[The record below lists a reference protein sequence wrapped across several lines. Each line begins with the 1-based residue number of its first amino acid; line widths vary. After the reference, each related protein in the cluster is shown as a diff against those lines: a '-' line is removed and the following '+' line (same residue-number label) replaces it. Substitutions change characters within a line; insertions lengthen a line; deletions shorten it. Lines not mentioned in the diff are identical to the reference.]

1 MGKCRQVSAH
11 LDPIPLIP
19 LVLCCVANNILIYVM
34 EGNTDIGKKTCCGQL
49 HLQTLAKES
58 CFHIQETRKQV
69 APKVTAQGSFLIPA
83 VVTALSLPTPFM
95 VLSCHSGSEG
105 LFTGLSLARQRYCF
119 CLFFFLVDKSGSD
132 GDISFPLPVFSCV

>member
-1 MGKCRQVSAH
+1 MGKCRQASAP

-19 LVLCCVANNILIYVM
+19 LVLCRVVNNILIYVM
-34 EGNTDIGKKTCCGQL
+34 EGNTDIGKKTRCGEL

-58 CFHIQETRKQV
+58 YFHTQETRKQV
-69 APKVTAQGSFLIPA
+69 APKATAQGSFLIPV
-83 VVTALSLPTPFM
+83 VVTALSLPTPFT

-105 LFTGLSLARQRYCF
+105 LFTGLSSARQRYCF